1 VPELIIGKRWASDRG
16 KSVFDLPTSRRAM
29 QDLSIEVYRLGNQAE
44 FVEALDGLGPNQQW
58 TIPRC
63 CSTIDV
69 VPRGPDR

>member
-1 VPELIIGKRWASDRG
+1 
-16 KSVFDLPTSRRAM
+16 M

-63 CSTIDV
+63 CSTIAV